1 MQHINANVQFG
12 HKQFEN
18 PSKIPI
24 VVTVKAKGYS
34 QLEYIL
40 HLFLKIIISA
50 YYNYLQVSHF
60 LVKLEPVFLLLPP
73 WQVKPNW
80 AAPTV
85 GPTPASNSPKT
96 HIFNHWHFLNQ
107 TSSRSSY
114 QFDQEDIYS
123 ISLCWT
129 IISGKV
135 RFLLLQPDCH
145 QKVTL
150 VVSRYKVPPVR
161 RMSRQKWIFL
171 KNTCSCLRKKV
182 KVGHEFTQNV

>member
-1 MQHINANVQFG
+1 MLHISANVGHGISTAIRTTHFG
-12 HKQFEN
+12 H
-18 PSKIPI
+18 SKS
-24 VVTVKAKGYS
+24 KKLS

-40 HLFLKIIISA
+40 HLFLKITISA

-60 LVKLEPVFLLLPP
+60 LVKLEPVFLLLLP

-85 GPTPASNSPKT
+85 GPTPASNRHTRHKALGTRHKAQGTWPKT

-129 IISGKV
+129 GIAV
-135 RFLLLQPDCH
+135 VQ
-145 QKVTL
+145 QTL
-150 VVSRYKVPPVR
+150 VSDGVR
-161 RMSRQKWIFL
+161 L
-171 KNTCSCLRKKV
+171 KLENNTLFK
-182 KVGHEFTQNV
+182 EI